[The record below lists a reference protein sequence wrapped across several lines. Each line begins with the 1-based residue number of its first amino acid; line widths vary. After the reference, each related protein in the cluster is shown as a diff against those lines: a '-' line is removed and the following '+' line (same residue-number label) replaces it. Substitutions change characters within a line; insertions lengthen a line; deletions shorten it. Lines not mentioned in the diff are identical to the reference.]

1 MGVPLYALVLVFTW
15 LVVRAV
21 YPSAPRA
28 PESPAAVRDLVAGFA
43 EALRA

>member
-21 YPSAPRA
+21 YPSAAR
-28 PESPAAVRDLVAGFA
+28 SA
-43 EALRA
+43 E